1 MSVFLREVKIKI
13 SEKDYLDFLKAS
25 NGYNLTIEEKIL
37 EIINY
42 YVIIERK
49 RMRLEKMKIRFKP
62 LLQFRI
68 SNFLVIFGFVSYHN
82 KGSLCHSL
90 LSQQLMC
97 L

>member
-1 MSVFLREVKIKI
+1 LREVKIKI

-49 RMRLEKMKIRFKP
+49 RMKLEKMKIRFKP
-62 LLQFRI
+62 LN
-68 SNFLVIFGFVSYHN
+68 S
-82 KGSLCHSL
+82 
-90 LSQQLMC
+90 
-97 L
+97 

>member
-1 MSVFLREVKIKI
+1 MNICSVFLREIQIKI

-49 RMRLEKMKIRFKP
+49 RMKLEKMKIRFKP
-62 LLQFRI
+62 LT
-68 SNFLVIFGFVSYHN
+68 
-82 KGSLCHSL
+82 
-90 LSQQLMC
+90 
-97 L
+97 

>member
-1 MSVFLREVKIKI
+1 MLESVFLREIRIKI

-49 RMRLEKMKIRFKP
+49 RMTIEKMRTRLKP
-62 LLQFRI
+62 LTLE
-68 SNFLVIFGFVSYHN
+68 NY
-82 KGSLCHSL
+82 
-90 LSQQLMC
+90 
-97 L
+97 

>member
-1 MSVFLREVKIKI
+1 MREVKIKI

-49 RMRLEKMKIRFKP
+49 RMKLEKMKIRFKP
-62 LLQFRI
+62 LN
-68 SNFLVIFGFVSYHN
+68 S
-82 KGSLCHSL
+82 
-90 LSQQLMC
+90 
-97 L
+97 

>member
-1 MSVFLREVKIKI
+1 MNICSVFLREIRIKI

-49 RMRLEKMKIRFKP
+49 RMKLEKMKIRFKP
-62 LLQFRI
+62 LA
-68 SNFLVIFGFVSYHN
+68 
-82 KGSLCHSL
+82 
-90 LSQQLMC
+90 
-97 L
+97 

>member
-1 MSVFLREVKIKI
+1 MREVRIKI

-49 RMRLEKMKIRFKP
+49 RMKLETMKIRFKP
-62 LLQFRI
+62 LE
-68 SNFLVIFGFVSYHN
+68 S
-82 KGSLCHSL
+82 
-90 LSQQLMC
+90 
-97 L
+97 

>member
-1 MSVFLREVKIKI
+1 MLSCDSIDQLLSLSFKLVFLREIKIKI

-49 RMRLEKMKIRFKP
+49 RMKLEKMKIRFKP
-62 LLQFRI
+62 LN
-68 SNFLVIFGFVSYHN
+68 SS
-82 KGSLCHSL
+82 
-90 LSQQLMC
+90 
-97 L
+97 

>member
-1 MSVFLREVKIKI
+1 MKFDFDFLREIRIKI

-49 RMRLEKMKIRFKP
+49 RLKLEKMNIRFRPFQNNSK
-62 LLQFRI
+62 
-68 SNFLVIFGFVSYHN
+68 
-82 KGSLCHSL
+82 K
-90 LSQQLMC
+90 
-97 L
+97 

>member
-1 MSVFLREVKIKI
+1 MINNIMVPWLMLSYDSIDQLLSLSFKLVFLREIKIKI

-49 RMRLEKMKIRFKP
+49 RLKLEKMKIRFKP
-62 LLQFRI
+62 LN
-68 SNFLVIFGFVSYHN
+68 SS
-82 KGSLCHSL
+82 
-90 LSQQLMC
+90 
-97 L
+97 

>member
-25 NGYNLTIEEKIL
+25 NEYNLTIEEKIL

-49 RMRLEKMKIRFKP
+49 RLKLEKMKIRFKP
-62 LLQFRI
+62 LQ
-68 SNFLVIFGFVSYHN
+68 N
-82 KGSLCHSL
+82 
-90 LSQQLMC
+90 
-97 L
+97 

>member
-1 MSVFLREVKIKI
+1 LRVVRIKI

-49 RMRLEKMKIRFKP
+49 RLKIEKMKIRFRP
-62 LLQFRI
+62 LDSSVEQTI
-68 SNFLVIFGFVSYHN
+68 S
-82 KGSLCHSL
+82 
-90 LSQQLMC
+90 
-97 L
+97 

>member
-1 MSVFLREVKIKI
+1 MSVFLREIKIKI

-49 RMRLEKMKIRFKP
+49 RMKLEKMKIRFKP
-62 LLQFRI
+62 LQNQI
-68 SNFLVIFGFVSYHN
+68 NH
-82 KGSLCHSL
+82 K
-90 LSQQLMC
+90 
-97 L
+97 

>member
-1 MSVFLREVKIKI
+1 MLICDSIDQLLSLSFKLVFLREIKIKI

-62 LLQFRI
+62 L
-68 SNFLVIFGFVSYHN
+68 SS
-82 KGSLCHSL
+82 S
-90 LSQQLMC
+90 
-97 L
+97 

>member
-1 MSVFLREVKIKI
+1 MKTICVFLREVKIKI

-49 RMRLEKMKIRFKP
+49 RMKLEKMKIRFKP
-62 LLQFRI
+62 LQ
-68 SNFLVIFGFVSYHN
+68 N
-82 KGSLCHSL
+82 
-90 LSQQLMC
+90 
-97 L
+97 